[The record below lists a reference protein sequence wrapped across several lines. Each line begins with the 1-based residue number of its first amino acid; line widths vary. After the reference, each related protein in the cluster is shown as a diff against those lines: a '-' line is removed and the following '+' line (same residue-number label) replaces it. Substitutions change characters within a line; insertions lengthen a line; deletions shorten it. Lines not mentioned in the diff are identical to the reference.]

1 MDVNTEIGM
10 PTPSTPGVWSV
21 SHQDLQKLGGEEDL
35 SSATIDTGQIVT
47 EVYFCWTV
55 DANSAFVTGE
65 FNNWEVTLPMEKV
78 NTRDGEVWIA
88 SKMLPPGSFQY
99 KFIIDNNWRH
109 AEDQPIVY
117 DERGI
122 INNCLTVTIDS
133 CGDSTCFCSSFSL
146 SDPNS
151 PEGVDVEA
159 IESVKPSSAP
169 GMMKAFQNSTG
180 IAYTYV
186 ERESQNDVLRSYM
199 HKRINHSPFDVV
211 VVNVHNLKNNERDT
225 LKDGLVS
232 RASSFEDLNRPMRY
246 DPSLAVVRD
255 ATYEA
260 ALRADEK
267 GSMPHTALA
276 TARVYANDPKEFNYS
291 VLARLSSSSLG
302 FNPKDCHGGI
312 ELLEKN
318 HYAVRVDPKGL
329 YKTVRSVLPLVENSK
344 SYFEVYITKQEKGGG
359 ICVGISTKEL
369 PISCLV
375 GTRPNSVGFSTSGNA
390 IQTVHGKEAWSNLGR
405 TVSAGSVVG
414 CLVSLSPVR
423 EDGGSE
429 VQAELTFFADG
440 KELGSLSYKFVGGLP
455 LYPTLSLFS
464 REGRVFSLFDVNDM
478 MNAHAVK
485 DEGAVS
491 LDGKS
496 IKAHLER
503 PATQLERSPSQIDRS
518 PAVDS

>member
-1 MDVNTEIGM
+1 
-10 PTPSTPGVWSV
+10 
-21 SHQDLQKLGGEEDL
+21 
-35 SSATIDTGQIVT
+35 
-47 EVYFCWTV
+47 
-55 DANSAFVTGE
+55 
-65 FNNWEVTLPMEKV
+65 
-78 NTRDGEVWIA
+78 
-88 SKMLPPGSFQY
+88 
-99 KFIIDNNWRH
+99 
-109 AEDQPIVY
+109 
-117 DERGI
+117 
-122 INNCLTVTIDS
+122 
-133 CGDSTCFCSSFSL
+133 
-146 SDPNS
+146 
-151 PEGVDVEA
+151 
-159 IESVKPSSAP
+159 
-169 GMMKAFQNSTG
+169 MMKAFQNSTG